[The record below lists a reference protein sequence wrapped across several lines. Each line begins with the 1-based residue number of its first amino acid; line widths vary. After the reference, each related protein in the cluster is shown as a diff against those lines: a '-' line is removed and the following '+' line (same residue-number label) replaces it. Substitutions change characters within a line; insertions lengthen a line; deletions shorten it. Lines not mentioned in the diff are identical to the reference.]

1 MFQLLPVATVATA
14 AITTV
19 AFAKAKVTMAFVV
32 MMEAR
37 V

>member
-1 MFQLLPVATVATA
+1 LLPLATIATA
-14 AITTV
+14 AIITTV